1 MPALVNE
8 INNSK
13 AHKILESWL
22 ANHKAFSGEQLQ
34 DVANKLNELDQP
46 IKYSA
51 ISFWFAND
59 LNQAKLMPVNWA
71 IKLKDCYPDFPLEEY
86 LRAYMVFYEEHKPCD
101 QQLSSAHAFFEAYG
115 DIVGY
120 GYLAQEY
127 QEYFSIFNGVEN
139 VFNQALPKKLSDDQI
154 NILQRALETIMLKES
169 ESENT
174 VVENSK
180 ISEMLSKITSS
191 INKIITLK

>member
-13 AHKILESWL
+13 AHKIPQSWL
-22 ANHKAFSGEQLQ
+22 VNHKADSGEQLQ
-34 DVANKLNELDQP
+34 DVAKKLNELDQP

-51 ISFWFAND
+51 ISCWFANG

-71 IKLKDCYPDFPLEEY
+71 IKLKDCYPDFPMEEY
-86 LRAYMVFYEEHKPCD
+86 LRAYIAFYEEHKPSD
-101 QQLSSAHAFFEAYG
+101 QKLSGAHAFFEAYG

-127 QEYFSIFNGVEN
+127 KEYLSIFNEVEN

-154 NILQRALETIMLKES
+154 NILQRALETIILKEIDC
-169 ESENT
+169 ENT
-174 VVENSK
+174 AAVDSK
-180 ISEMLSKITSS
+180 IPEMLFKITSS
-191 INKIITLK
+191 IDKIITLK

>member
-22 ANHKAFSGEQLQ
+22 ANYKAASGEQLQ
-34 DVANKLNELDQP
+34 DVAKKLNELDQP
-46 IKYSA
+46 INYSA
-51 ISFWFAND
+51 ISCWFAND

-71 IKLKDCYPDFPLEEY
+71 IKLKDCYPDFPMEEY
-86 LRAYMVFYEEHKPCD
+86 LRAYIAFYEEHKPSD
-101 QQLSSAHAFFEAYG
+101 QKLSGAHAFFEANG

-120 GYLAQEY
+120 GYSAQEY
-127 QEYFSIFNGVEN
+127 HEYLSIFNEVEN

-154 NILQRALETIMLKES
+154 NILQRALELIMLKES
-169 ESENT
+169 EHRNSAD
-174 VVENSK
+174 VNSK
-180 ISEMLSKITSS
+180 IPEMLIKITSS
-191 INKIITLK
+191 INKIVALK

>member
-13 AHKILESWL
+13 AHKIPQSWL
-22 ANHKAFSGEQLQ
+22 VNHIAASGEQLQ
-34 DVANKLNELDQP
+34 DVAKKLNELDQP

-51 ISFWFAND
+51 ISCWFAND

-86 LRAYMVFYEEHKPCD
+86 LRAYIEFYEEHKP
-101 QQLSSAHAFFEAYG
+101 SGAHAFFEAYG

-127 QEYFSIFNGVEN
+127 KEYLSIFNELEN

-154 NILQRALETIMLKES
+154 YILQRALQTIILKEIDC
-169 ESENT
+169 ENT
-174 VVENSK
+174 AAVNSK
-180 ISEMLSKITSS
+180 ISEMLFKITSS

>member
-34 DVANKLNELDQP
+34 DVAKKLNELDQP
-46 IKYSA
+46 IKYSV
-51 ISFWFAND
+51 ISCWFAND
-59 LNQAKLMPVNWA
+59 LNQAKVMPVNWA

-86 LRAYMVFYEEHKPCD
+86 LRAYIEFYYEE
-101 QQLSSAHAFFEAYG
+101 
-115 DIVGY
+115 
-120 GYLAQEY
+120 YL
-127 QEYFSIFNGVEN
+127 SIFNEVEN
-139 VFNQALPKKLSDDQI
+139 VFNQTLPKKLSDNQI
-154 NILQRALETIMLKES
+154 NILQRALETIILKGIDC
-169 ESENT
+169 ENT
-174 VVENSK
+174 TAENSK
-180 ISEMLSKITSS
+180 ISEMLFKITSS